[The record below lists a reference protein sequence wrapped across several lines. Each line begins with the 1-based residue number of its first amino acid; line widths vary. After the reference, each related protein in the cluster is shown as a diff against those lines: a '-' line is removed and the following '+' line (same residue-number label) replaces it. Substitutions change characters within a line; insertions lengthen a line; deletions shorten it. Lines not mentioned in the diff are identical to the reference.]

1 VLGYFALD
9 DLLMVTQR
17 AASVTAFGGPVRK
30 HRARRATPGESGS
43 VVAFWHDLCVVW
55 LMIEGHCFCGFV
67 RFQADGP
74 ISNQTTCHCATCRRT
89 SAAPAVA
96 WLTVAKS
103 KFRIIS
109 GKPSSFRSS
118 ARVTRSFCPRCGTP
132 LTYANDDAD
141 DEVDITIGSLDAPE
155 LMPPLDH
162 TWVSAKLPWSR
173 LCDGLPS
180 YPEARTQAART

>member
-1 VLGYFALD
+1 
-9 DLLMVTQR
+9 
-17 AASVTAFGGPVRK
+17 
-30 HRARRATPGESGS
+30 
-43 VVAFWHDLCVVW
+43 
-55 LMIEGHCFCGFV
+55 MIEGHCFCGFV

-74 ISNQTTCHCATCRRT
+74 VSNQTVCHCSTCRRT

-109 GKPSSFRSS
+109 GEPSSFRSS

-132 LTYANDDAD
+132 LSYANDDAD
-141 DEVDITIGSLDAPE
+141 DEIDITIGSLDAPE

-162 TWVSAKLPWSR
+162 SWVSAKLPWLK

-180 YPEARTQAART
+180 YPEARAQAAPGD